1 MDYTNQSISSHNDES
16 IKSTIHAVGDFSPLD
31 GSGLTPPA
39 VPPMSDTADEWTALL
54 EGDGLTPPPIPP
66 TLLPLD
72 SVGDESGIFDIRG
85 LTPPP
90 IPPRSRSLS
99 PAADPTGLWEES
111 GLTPPTMSLG
121 LEIIPTQSD
130 GSKLETDPIVT
141 AGMGS
146 VGPSK
151 SPKIDLGTV
160 ELTDTESHSSSS
172 MDISSEDEPRPR
184 IPTPP
189 VLGLTTEQMEGTNN
203 IYSS

>member
-1 MDYTNQSISSHNDES
+1 MSPSSQRYMPRGTFLHWM
-16 IKSTIHAVGDFSPLD
+16 AVDSPLLRCHPCQIPQT
-31 GSGLTPPA
+31 SGQHSWK
-39 VPPMSDTADEWTALL
+39 VADL
-54 EGDGLTPPPIPP
+54 P
-66 TLLPLD
+66 LLPLD
-72 SVGDESGIFDIRG
+72 LVGDESGIFDIHG
-85 LTPPP
+85 LTLPP

-99 PAADPTGLWEES
+99 PMADPVGLWEES

-141 AGMGS
+141 TGMGS
-146 VGPSK
+146 AGPSK

-172 MDISSEDEPRPR
+172 MDISSENEPRPQ